1 MVVESLINNG
11 GHKQTKLMYMTNG
24 QLNAIDSK
32 CYKFSGRECLLRY
45 SDLVKAF
52 EGVI

>member
-1 MVVESLINNG
+1 MLVGSLVNNG
-11 GHKQTKLMYMTNG
+11 GHKQTKLMYITNG

-32 CYKFSGRECLLRY
+32 GYKVRGRECLLHY
-45 SDLVKAF
+45 SDLVKTL